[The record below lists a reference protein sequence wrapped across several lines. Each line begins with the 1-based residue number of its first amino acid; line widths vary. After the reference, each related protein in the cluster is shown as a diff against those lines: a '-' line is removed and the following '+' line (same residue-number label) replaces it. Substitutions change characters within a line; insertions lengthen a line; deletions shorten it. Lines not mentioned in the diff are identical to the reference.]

1 MQMSGQGMAAGG
13 EVRGFAEGR
22 KVEGGEPKGR
32 YVPRAYR
39 DPETGEVLPV
49 SERFGKG
56 LDAIRELLLGAPK
69 EGFRGPLTRED
80 FDERALYNAP
90 GAPLLD
96 EPTAEPAATATAQE
110 TAPSTGTNGSTINLS
125 SLDRD
130 RQGGSLPRATSETPE
145 NAGLA
150 SLIAY
155 ANSQMGT
162 PTATQSDFDRRV
174 EQAALNRLE
183 GALDY
188 DPEKT
193 RQDAEARART
203 AYGVPAELTELLRAR
218 SAALDAPLYSPEEQ
232 RGREL
237 RALLGGL
244 ASSGYIAESGP
255 AASRAVMG
263 IEDEVRAD
271 ARTRAEKQFDL
282 AASLI
287 EQERT
292 AGQSVYTAGQ
302 EAISRAEIGAN
313 QAMQS
318 GVARLNSQNEV
329 AAAQALQQQQMQF
342 DSLKAQM
349 DEATEQQRLGIL
361 DRQTQATLANSIS
374 SVMDNVQTA
383 AGVLRQTLASTPD
396 DADKT
401 SIRDAITGMEA
412 RLEALVTQF
421 NELTG
426 VRPAPIGAA
435 TPTGAFDITPEADEV
450 YRRWAQ

>member
-1 MQMSGQGMAAGG
+1 
-13 EVRGFAEGR
+13 
-22 KVEGGEPKGR
+22 
-32 YVPRAYR
+32 
-39 DPETGEVLPV
+39 
-49 SERFGKG
+49 
-56 LDAIRELLLGAPK
+56 
-69 EGFRGPLTRED
+69 
-80 FDERALYNAP
+80 
-90 GAPLLD
+90 
-96 EPTAEPAATATAQE
+96 
-110 TAPSTGTNGSTINLS
+110 
-125 SLDRD
+125 
-130 RQGGSLPRATSETPE
+130 
-145 NAGLA
+145 
-150 SLIAY
+150 
-155 ANSQMGT
+155 MGT